1 MILVQRDTLSEEL
14 IQTILDWNAQTQ
26 AGDVWACNQTKW
38 VDSLKYATTG
48 VILSRVMPEYLSN
61 SIYEDLQARGKI
73 GYSPW
78 SRSCLFYIGLP
89 NSCVN
94 WHHDYRDYNALSI
107 YLNRT
112 WDSNWGGWF
121 AYNEDHNFVEGTVDL
136 RHGKFVVPEY
146 NVSVLST
153 EMEWHCTTP
162 MSPIA
167 EKRYSIQ
174 LFFSKEHVNG
184 TTSN

>member
-1 MILVQRDTLSEEL
+1 MILTHRDTLSDAL
-14 IQTILDWNAQTQ
+14 IDDIMSWNLYTQTN
-26 AGDVWACNQTKW
+26 DVWATNQTKW
-38 VDSLKYATTG
+38 IDSLKYATNG
-48 VILSRVMPEYLSN
+48 VILSRVMPEELSGR
-61 SIYEDLQARGKI
+61 IYTDLQERGKI
-73 GYSPW
+73 SYAPW

-94 WHHDYRDYNALSI
+94 WHHDYKDYNALSI
-107 YLNRT
+107 YLNRN

-121 AYNEDHNFVEGTVDL
+121 AYNEEHNFVEGTVDL

-162 MSPIA
+162 ISPVA

-184 TTSN
+184 TTSS